1 MPSPDL
7 QKTLT
12 DLQARFRPGA
22 VAKKTTY
29 YLSLGEA
36 EGQKWTVTL
45 TPDAC
50 EVTPGKTENADC
62 VLKTSAD
69 LFGKLVAG
77 TWKPGMGDFFTGKIK
92 TNDVDLL
99 QKLQKAFG
107 L

>member
-1 MPSPDL
+1 MATPDL
-7 QKTLT
+7 QKTLAA
-12 DLQARFRPGA
+12 LQARYRPG
-22 VAKKTTY
+22 VVEKKTTY
-29 YLSLGEA
+29 YLSLGDG

-45 TPDAC
+45 TPEAC
-50 EVTPGKTENADC
+50 AVTPGKTEGADC

-69 LFGKLVAG
+69 LFEKLVAG

-99 QKLQKAFG
+99 QKLQQAFG

>member
-1 MPSPDL
+1 MPSQL
-7 QKTLT
+7 EKTLQE
-12 DLQARFRPGA
+12 LKARFRPA
-22 VAKKTTY
+22 SVQKKTTY
-29 YLSLGEA
+29 YLSLGEGPG
-36 EGQKWTVTL
+36 EKWTVTL

-69 LFGKLVAG
+69 LFLKLVAG

-107 L
+107 F